1 MPKLNITAEQIQS
14 TTNMLT
20 SGDASTWND
29 DGKYPSAKAVYN
41 LVDQK
46 VVDRDYPIGSILITS
61 SNDINPND
69 VINTGTWVLVDK
81 EYQVA
86 ATEPITWTPYNS
98 KATLSRGIA
107 TCSNHMIYL
116 TMELTANSAISPSP
130 DGQITGKLGQINPN
144 SIGAIYDVS
153 HPNPL
158 AFNTTTDF
166 TLAYAVTGTE
176 ATAESCI
183 IVANLSTTGEVNI
196 RAILNATKQLVSG
209 TKIYLS
215 ISVPMKYTNMA
226 DSFCDK
232 FYWKRVT

>member
-1 MPKLNITAEQIQS
+1 MAKLDITAEQIQS
-14 TTNMLT
+14 TTNMIT
-20 SGDASTWND
+20 SSAAVSEWNTD
-29 DGKYPSAKAVYN
+29 LKYPSTKATLNKAHPV
-41 LVDQK
+41 
-46 VVDRDYPIGSILITS
+46 GSILITS
-61 SNDINPND
+61 VNYSTTDTRHPDNSIG
-69 VINTGTWVLVDK
+69 GTWELVDK
-81 EYQVA
+81 EYRVA
-86 ATEPITWTPYNS
+86 ATESITWTPYDS
-98 KATLSRGIA
+98 KATLSRGIV
-107 TCSNHMIYL
+107 TCSNHMVYL
-116 TMELTANSAISPSP
+116 TMELTANSTISPSP

-166 TLAYAVTGTE
+166 TLAYAVTGAG

-196 RAILNATKQLVSG
+196 RAILNANKQLVSG

-215 ISVPMKYTNMA
+215 ISVPMKSTNMA

-232 FYWKRVT
+232 FYWKRTA